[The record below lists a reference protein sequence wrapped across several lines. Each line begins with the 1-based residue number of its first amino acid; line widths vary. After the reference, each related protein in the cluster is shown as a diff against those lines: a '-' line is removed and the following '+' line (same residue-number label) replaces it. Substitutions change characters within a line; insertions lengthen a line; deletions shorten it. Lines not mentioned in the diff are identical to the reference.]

1 MRATAH
7 GRSVRAA
14 ARSAQ
19 LRYTA
24 RVMAGERTRD
34 TDVAIVG
41 GGIAGA
47 SAALHLALH
56 GRRVTVLER
65 GEIASGASGVNAG
78 MIDSTGWGH
87 APDLQAHLT
96 AGSLDL
102 FKEMALDHGEDIEL
116 RQSGSLQAI
125 HTAAQ
130 HDFARDRVAAL
141 RAQGHVI
148 ELLGI
153 RDARSLEPALSP
165 ALLGAVYSPLRSHA
179 DPERATRAFARV
191 AERTG
196 ARVLTHH
203 EVTAIAPRPTG
214 GWVVRTTRA
223 EVVAEHLVIAAGAG
237 CGPIGAMLGLDI
249 PIVPVRGQMWA
260 TAPLPP
266 RVFQTIS
273 SAESGLAWRDD
284 RGGALSSRARR
295 EDEPPDLTH
304 RDGARVTRHL
314 YGRQRRNGEVIF
326 GGDRQLAGWNM
337 APEPSGIVVNHG
349 HAAEILPFLE
359 TQPAVRTW
367 AGLMPFSLD
376 GKPLIGRVPGRAGVW
391 IVSGL
396 ASSGF
401 GRGPM
406 AGKLLAD
413 ALHTGAPATVL
424 AEADPARGIFEVS
437 RGAVSSPA
445 R

>member
-1 MRATAH
+1 
-7 GRSVRAA
+7 
-14 ARSAQ
+14 
-19 LRYTA
+19 
-24 RVMAGERTRD
+24 MAGERTRD

-102 FKEMALDHGEDIEL
+102 FREMQLDHGEDIEL

-165 ALLGAVYSPLRSHA
+165 ALLGAVYSPLRSQA

-191 AERTG
+191 AERKG
-196 ARVLTHH
+196 ARILTHH
-203 EVTAIAPRPTG
+203 EVTAIAPRPAG

-223 EVVAEHLVIAAGAG
+223 EVVAEHLVIAAGAW

-326 GGDRQLAGWNM
+326 GGDRQLAGWGT
-337 APEPSGIVVNHG
+337 APEPSGIEVNHG

-359 TQPAVRTW
+359 TQPAARTW

-376 GKPLIGRVPGRAGVW
+376 GKPLIGRVPGRSGLW

-413 ALHTGAPATVL
+413 ALHTGTPAPVL
-424 AEADPARGIFEVS
+424 AEADPARGIREARAS
-437 RGAVSSPA
+437 RGAASSPA